1 MAEINGPKIVTSG
14 LIVALDAADKSSYP
28 GSGTTWYDISGNNN
42 NGTLV
47 NGPTYTTVNGG
58 AFLMDGS
65 NDYIIVS
72 TPNMSATNYTVMGI
86 ARYVSSA
93 AGRIF
98 SGRGNNWLM
107 GWWAGYTENYYA
119 EGWVTGPTYTAYGDL
134 NWKVLAATGNIFTD
148 TYSLYINGTNTAT
161 SSGGSQGP
169 IGFNLGTSDGVNE
182 FSNSYISV
190 LLVYNRVLS
199 AAEIQQNYNAQKG
212 RFGLS

>member
-47 NGPTYTTVNGG
+47 NGPAYTTVNGG

-65 NDYIIVS
+65 NDYIDVP
-72 TPNMSATNYTVMGI
+72 TPNLTSANYTVMGI
-86 ARYVSSA
+86 ARYVSTS
-93 AGRIF
+93 GRIF
-98 SGRGNNWLM
+98 SGRSNNWLM

-134 NWKVLAATGNIFTD
+134 NWKVITATGNVFVD
-148 TYSLYINGTNTAT
+148 TYSLYVNGTNTAT

-169 IGFNLGTSDGVNE
+169 NGLSLGAHNLAYE

-199 AAEIQQNYNAQKG
+199 AAEIQQNYNVQKG